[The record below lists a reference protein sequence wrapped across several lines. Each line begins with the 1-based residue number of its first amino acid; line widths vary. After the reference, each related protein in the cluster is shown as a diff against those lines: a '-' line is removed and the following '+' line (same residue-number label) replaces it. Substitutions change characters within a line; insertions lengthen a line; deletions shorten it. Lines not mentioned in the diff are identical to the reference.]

1 MATTTTPPRGGKH
14 RPGGGTSP
22 AAQTPQ
28 TKTKTKP
35 KKKRGFFRRFWWV
48 FFVVPLVGIL
58 ALFGTLWFVYSH
70 LTLPNPPAGPQ
81 TSVIYDRHGAV
92 IARLHATVNR
102 TEIPLDAMPAS
113 LKNAV
118 IASEDKNFYH
128 EGGISPIGIA
138 RAAFRD
144 LISHH
149 VVQGGSTI
157 TQQYVKLTYT
167 GSERTIARKVK
178 EALLA
183 MKLDHALTKNQ
194 ILEKYLNIV
203 YFGNGAY
210 GVQAAAQT
218 YWHIPARK
226 LTVPESATLSGL
238 IPAPSTFEPV
248 NHPEVARE
256 RRNTVL
262 TLMAQ
267 QGYISAADA
276 ARYKAEP
283 LKVSKS
289 TSTAPAKDGYFVDY
303 VTRQLLDKYRYDE
316 TFSGGLR
323 VHTTLDATMQAA
335 AEKAVADH
343 LSNPK
348 DPSAAL
354 VAIDPTTGAIR
365 ALVGGKNFNTAQ
377 FNLAL
382 QAHRQAG
389 SAFKP
394 FTFATA
400 MEERINPHSLWHG
413 PPEIVIPNPECYNNG
428 QPWDV
433 HSYADESAGTMDL
446 VNALAGS
453 VNTIFA
459 QLVVQVGPAH
469 VVDLA
474 NRMGIQSK
482 LHPYCSITLGTQE
495 VTPLDMADAYAT
507 FAARG
512 MHHVPQGISEIKTAS
527 GATLQR
533 PDFKGNQVMDQNDAD
548 LTTYAMEQ
556 VIAHGTG
563 TSANIGRPAAGKT
576 GTAQNWQDAWFCGF
590 VPQLTTCV
598 WVGYPKGEISMQNV
612 EGYPNVLG
620 GTIPAAIW
628 HDFMSAAVSGMPV
641 ANFATPSFSGYDKTP
656 GGVTPSPS
664 PSSPSPSPSSP

>member
-1 MATTTTPPRGGKH
+1 LATTTTPPRGGKH

-183 MKLDHALTKNQ
+183 MKLDHALTKNK

-323 VHTTLDATMQAA
+323 VHTTLDATDAGGGGEGGGGSPQQPEGSVRGAGG
-335 AEKAVADH
+335 DR
-343 LSNPK
+343 P
-348 DPSAAL
+348 DP
-354 VAIDPTTGAIR
+354 R
-365 ALVGGKNFNTAQ
+365 A
-377 FNLAL
+377 
-382 QAHRQAG
+382 R
-389 SAFKP
+389 S
-394 FTFATA
+394 
-400 MEERINPHSLWHG
+400 ERWWG
-413 PPEIVIPNPECYNNG
+413 
-428 QPWDV
+428 
-433 HSYADESAGTMDL
+433 AGT
-446 VNALAGS
+446 S
-453 VNTIFA
+453 T
-459 QLVVQVGPAH
+459 
-469 VVDLA
+469 
-474 NRMGIQSK
+474 R
-482 LHPYCSITLGTQE
+482 
-495 VTPLDMADAYAT
+495 
-507 FAARG
+507 
-512 MHHVPQGISEIKTAS
+512 
-527 GATLQR
+527 
-533 PDFKGNQVMDQNDAD
+533 
-548 LTTYAMEQ
+548 
-556 VIAHGTG
+556 
-563 TSANIGRPAAGKT
+563 
-576 GTAQNWQDAWFCGF
+576 
-590 VPQLTTCV
+590 
-598 WVGYPKGEISMQNV
+598 
-612 EGYPNVLG
+612 
-620 GTIPAAIW
+620 
-628 HDFMSAAVSGMPV
+628 
-641 ANFATPSFSGYDKTP
+641 
-656 GGVTPSPS
+656 
-664 PSSPSPSPSSP
+664 PSSTWRCRRTARPVPRSSRSRSPRPWRSASTRTRCGTDRPRS